1 MSFSLAP
8 MQLLQPDSPVIRRD
22 CRDLCPDC
30 NRSRQ
35 SCFCKYTQPFATKTH
50 FVILMHPR
58 EFKRQRVGTGRVTR
72 KSLLNSQIFVGVDF
86 TQHDALNAV
95 LNDATYLPLL
105 LFPGETAIPAA
116 SDEMHATLQGRNLA
130 IIILDATWSSA
141 RKMLRLSENLQQL
154 KRISFEPSDL
164 SRFVIKRQPTAY
176 CLSTIEAVYR
186 LLEIFER
193 RGVEKLQGKHATL
206 MQTLDA
212 MVDFQLR
219 CAADPNLP
227 SHRLKYDK

>member
-1 MSFSLAP
+1 
-8 MQLLQPDSPVIRRD
+8 
-22 CRDLCPDC
+22 
-30 NRSRQ
+30 
-35 SCFCKYTQPFATKTH
+35 
-50 FVILMHPR
+50 MHPR